1 MKEESRQYLPADVR
15 NLNPRVTLNSDG
27 TFTAVD
33 LPQPQ
38 IGGPGVVVM
47 AGGGKWRIDSDR
59 VQLNFQEGFGFGLF
73 WSSFPGS
80 PIELHYILTDPD
92 LVEWFR
98 FTKR

>member
-80 PIELHYILTDPD
+80 PIELHYSLTDPD